1 MCDKKMKKI
10 LTLSLNPSLDRTL
23 IKKYLSVGY
32 SNTAVG
38 ESSFDPAGTGINI
51 ARALHQMD
59 CTVGAVVLLGKD
71 ATGKAY
77 SAIASDFDFEVV
89 SVTVPGKTRSNTI
102 IFDPSNNTETN
113 ITELAGM
120 RKEKDIDLVLRALV
134 GLITPGDYVVFA
146 GDAPEA
152 VPPGTYARLV
162 AFAKNQ
168 HAHVCV
174 VGGGMLF
181 EESLVQ
187 KPEIVAVTQIQ
198 LEGIFSVPLRDQNDL
213 VEHARK
219 LLSEGVGEVLILVPE
234 ENEVYF
240 INKNRAMQVAFP
252 AEEQEG
258 TATGVWD
265 TLIAGFLAG
274 KVKKLDIEESLGL
287 GAAAASLA
295 AAEIGYDFPELERIE
310 ELTEDVL
317 GESLDEDHPDE

>member
-1 MCDKKMKKI
+1 
-10 LTLSLNPSLDRTL
+10 
-23 IKKYLSVGY
+23 V
-32 SNTAVG
+32 A
-38 ESSFDPAGTGINI
+38 
-51 ARALHQMD
+51 
-59 CTVGAVVLLGKD
+59 
-71 ATGKAY
+71 
-77 SAIASDFDFEVV
+77 
-89 SVTVPGKTRSNTI
+89 VPGKTRSNTI

-134 GLITPGDYVVFA
+134 GLITPGDYVVFG

-162 AFAKNQ
+162 TFAKNQ

-181 EESLVQ
+181 EEALVQ

-198 LEGIFSVPLRDQNDL
+198 LEGIFSVPLRDQHDL
-213 VEHARK
+213 VEYARK
-219 LLSEGVGEVLILVPE
+219 LLSEGVDEVLILVPE

-240 INKNRAMQVAFP
+240 INKNRAVQVAFP